1 MFLIKCSLL
10 AAV

>member
-1 MFLIKCSLL
+1 MIECSLL